1 MPIVIGEE
9 IYWGNGIG
17 TKVIAT
23 LIKKSKIFKF
33 AEISISIYKYNKR
46 SKNLFTSF
54 GFVKT
59 YEDHKLNYYELKL
72 N

>member
-23 LIKKSKIFKF
+23 LIKRAKIFKF
-33 AEISISIYKYNKR
+33 AENIYINI
-46 SKNLFTSF
+46 
-54 GFVKT
+54 
-59 YEDHKLNYYELKL
+59 
-72 N
+72 